1 MRHYMVDP
9 DNAERLLKIP
19 PSVVAEIQADAL
31 REALEAVAAIN
42 WQGSFDDRFVIYYDD
57 VLATINEL
65 LEDTHI
71 TKEGGQA

>member
-1 MRHYMVDP
+1 MRHYIVDP

-31 REALEAVAAIN
+31 REARAAIEEEYPV
-42 WQGSFDDRFVIYYDD
+42 G
-57 VLATINEL
+57 LAQQQFKAIAITAINEL

-71 TKEGGQA
+71 TNITKEPNDG

>member
-1 MRHYMVDP
+1 MRYYIVDP

-31 REALEAVAAIN
+31 REARAAIEEEYPV
-42 WQGSFDDRFVIYYDD
+42 G
-57 VLATINEL
+57 LAQQQFKAIAITAINEL

-71 TKEGGQA
+71 TNITKEPNDG